1 MAIAGGVHIMTSP
14 TLFIAFDKAGMLSK
28 DGKCKTFDKSADGY
42 VRSEGAA
49 AVLLKPLSK
58 AQADGDH
65 IYGLIKGSA
74 VNHGGRA
81 NSLTAPN
88 PNAQA
93 DLLTEA
99 WRKAGSVPPLRD
111 I

>member
-74 VNHGGRA
+74 VNHG
-81 NSLTAPN
+81 API
-88 PNAQA
+88 
-93 DLLTEA
+93 L
-99 WRKAGSVPPLRD
+99 
-111 I
+111 